1 MRRRPIHLLARL
13 CSSALLL
20 LAGCAPLAE
29 SPDALP
35 SAAGVY
41 PAAQRV
47 EPGPASRGARDAG
60 WRPADGRGVQLT
72 VDASPSAFLAA
83 LPPTG
88 ARVPVRTIAWPATV
102 RLGGVGAGGAAV
114 YGDWIAPGLLEG
126 DVRCDGGPDAGMP
139 VRIAAE
145 LRAYGTGLV
154 IEVRYEGPEPL
165 ACEVSASGHR
175 RLESAAVDLYLWV
188 RAIARAG
195 TRLPAGPR

>member
-1 MRRRPIHLLARL
+1 MRRRPIHLPARL

-88 ARVPVRTIAWPATV
+88 ARVPVRTIAWPCITLAAGVRTETTVVIEDLNATRPSFDGFDV
-102 RLGGVGAGGAAV
+102 RL
-114 YGDWIAPGLLEG
+114 PLEQ
-126 DVRCDGGPDAGMP
+126 RKP
-139 VRIAAE
+139 
-145 LRAYGTGLV
+145 LR
-154 IEVRYEGPEPL
+154 
-165 ACEVSASGHR
+165 SS
-175 RLESAAVDLYLWV
+175 
-188 RAIARAG
+188 ARAG
-195 TRLPAGPR
+195 VTP